1 MSLRHTVP
9 MSPWT
14 WIRPRDPSVLDG
26 RPLLDLGTGDA
37 QTLRALTEPAGLV
50 VGLDRSWPALRAAR
64 GTGPL
69 VCGQAVALP
78 FADDAFEVIVAGDL
92 FHHLD
97 DDDLA
102 TVLGEIARAGRFLV
116 AWWYELPGR
125 PGPDAPGFPR
135 TYGPVAAV
143 AERAGLDPRI
153 LELEATV
160 EPTPATV
167 GLRASR
173 VG

>member
-14 WIRPRDPSVLDG
+14 WIRPHDPSVLEG

-37 QTLRALTEPAGLV
+37 QTLRALIEPDGLV
-50 VGLDRSWPALRAAR
+50 VGLDRSWTALRAAR

-78 FADDAFEVIVAGDL
+78 FADDALEVIVAGDL

-97 DDDLA
+97 DGDLETA
-102 TVLGEIARAGRFLV
+102 LREIARVGRLLV

-135 TYGPVAAV
+135 TYASVAAA
-143 AERAGLDPRI
+143 AERAGLDPRT
-153 LELEATV
+153 LELDATV
-160 EPTPATV
+160 EPAPATV
-167 GLRASR
+167 GLRAQR
-173 VG
+173 